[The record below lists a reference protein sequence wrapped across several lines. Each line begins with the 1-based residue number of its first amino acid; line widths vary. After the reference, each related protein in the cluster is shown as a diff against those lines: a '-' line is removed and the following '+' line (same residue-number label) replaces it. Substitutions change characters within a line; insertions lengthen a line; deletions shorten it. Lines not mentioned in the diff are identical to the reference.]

1 VLAYLQRRWSLRVE
15 KGLGSSLPPTELARR
30 DSALL
35 GKWNAYF
42 LLRWRIFFRKSH
54 KCFSLKNTHRTL
66 GQTASDAKA
75 TFDECKAM
83 RRSSTVRWSVR
94 RVSVGRGSDTVP
106 ASGELV
112 TSASARASFSDCEHR
127 MLGVHLMPLCRT
139 HLTALQSCR
148 PP

>member
-1 VLAYLQRRWSLRVE
+1 MEFESREGFGFLSPSHRACKTGFGAFGKMECIFSI
-15 KGLGSSLPPTELARR
+15 
-30 DSALL
+30 ALED
-35 GKWNAYF
+35 F
-42 LLRWRIFFRKSH
+42 FFRKSH